1 MTNVVKGVLVLATI
15 GGLAGAAQPASAG
28 TEGAEPGSAAS
39 LSIHV
44 DLSARTLTVMR
55 DGEEIQSFPVA
66 VGQPKHPTP
75 TGDFRIRHVV
85 WNPKWVPPDAGWA
98 KGKKARAPGD
108 PKNPMGRVKLFFKEP
123 DLYIH
128 GTHDLESLGEAES
141 HGCVRMRN
149 VDAIE
154 VAKLVMAAGGKPEEP
169 SWFRR
174 VLDHFTSTR
183 EVYLSNSVPVEITK

>member
-1 MTNVVKGVLVLATI
+1 MKGLVRGVLAMAMV
-15 GGLAGAAQPASAG
+15 GGLAAA
-28 TEGAEPGSAAS
+28 AEPARAGVAEAGGAAS

-44 DLSARTLTVMR
+44 DLSARTLTVLR
-55 DGEEIQSFPVA
+55 DGEEVQSYPVA

-75 TGDFRIRHVV
+75 TGRFSIRHVV

-98 KGKKARAPGD
+98 KGKKATAPGD

-128 GTHDLESLGEAES
+128 GTRDLDSLGEAES

-154 VAKLVMAAGGKPEEP
+154 VAKLVMAAGGKPQDP

-183 EVYLSNSVPVEITK
+183 EVYLSNPVPVEITG

>member
-1 MTNVVKGVLVLATI
+1 MRGFVRGVLVLAVV
-15 GGLAGAAQPASAG
+15 GGLGAVAEPASAG
-28 TEGAEPGSAAS
+28 TDGAAS
-39 LSIHV
+39 LSIRV
-44 DLSARTLTVMR
+44 DLSERTLTVVR
-55 DGEEIQSFPVA
+55 DGEEIQSYPVA
-66 VGQPKHPTP
+66 IGQPKHPTP
-75 TGDFRIRHVV
+75 TGGFSIRHVV

-108 PKNPMGRVKLFFKEP
+108 PENPMGRVKLFFKEP

-128 GTHDLESLGEAES
+128 GTHDLDSLGEAES

-149 VDAIE
+149 VDVIE
-154 VAKLVMAAGGKPEEP
+154 VAKLVMAAGGKPRDP

-183 EVYLSNSVPVEITK
+183 EVYLSNPVPVEITK